1 MLACNKPVVVNRF
14 FKLKF
19 SHRVFR
25 SRLYKKRLN
34 LEMEKDISD
43 FCFEAHKP
51 RDIPFAIDSA
61 LNHFNGKKEKIKEYQ
76 EKMFFKLDG
85 LAASRARDAILSYKS
100 K

>member
-1 MLACNKPVVVNRF
+1 
-14 FKLKF
+14 
-19 SHRVFR
+19 
-25 SRLYKKRLN
+25 
-34 LEMEKDISD
+34 MEKDISD

-61 LNHFNGKKEKIKEYQ
+61 LNHFNGKKEKLKNIRKI
-76 EKMFFKLDG
+76 FKLDG